1 MNSASDVKL
10 SRAEGRRRKWDRI
23 TGGYGGG
30 AARIVVV
37 VIVVV
42 VSGGGDF
49 LRQLDA
55 QTSAHPKLPIRIFGV
70 EADAKARRFRPF
82 ARP

>member
-10 SRAEGRRRKWDRI
+10 SRSEGRRRKWDRI
-23 TGGYGGG
+23 AGGCGG
-30 AARIVVV
+30 AASRIV
-37 VIVVV
+37 VVV
-42 VSGGGDF
+42 VSGGSDF

-55 QTSAHPKLPIRIFGV
+55 QTSADPKLPFRVFGV

-82 ARP
+82 PRP